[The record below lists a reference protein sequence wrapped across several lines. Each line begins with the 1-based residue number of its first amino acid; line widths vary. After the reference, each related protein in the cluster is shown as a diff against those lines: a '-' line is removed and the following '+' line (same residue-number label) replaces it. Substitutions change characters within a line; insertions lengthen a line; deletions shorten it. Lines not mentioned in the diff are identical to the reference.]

1 MIRLNN
7 RHWITLDGAPVTG
20 RTPPRV
26 CVYGPKMTGAQEAQ
40 VRQIYKLFTDVCLV
54 AVGDYQVRRRI
65 LGDGTRVRC
74 TSFMGQD
81 FVEVWTDGRDYEPE
95 AFGGYAF
102 RCMSDTTPAEQPSR
116 LLTQARYDPPRRK
129 YEFIPQDNEN
139 YGLGRWHGRPVKNI
153 NDHPLALSWD
163 AGTAQWKITPEA
175 GGLAS
180 YYTEKFT
187 LSEGYA
193 NVNGVGTGS
202 KVYFKSLVAVNL
214 ADPELIRDTT
224 IPGQPVMGSA
234 IGTMNI
240 QGAAMSEKHI
250 NIVLSSGI
258 APGVNAFNRPIY
270 LGQSNGRAV
279 YSTPVMNYKLY
290 FIRLKYNLSASPSG
304 VTLTVEK
311 KYEVLYKIDGMWIES
326 RKLDWQALAESAAPE
341 GFLHYRYA
349 EFRTLPQSLLI
360 PISLWHFDETGTRAH
375 ALFTEGDIT
384 SRAKVVLEFKA
395 SDEAEHG
402 ATVDPFMARLT
413 LNMDLD
419 GGGFED
425 LVPGGYNAPYSS
437 GGESL
442 SISTDEIEVTGVSLQ
457 KFPSSLLAP
466 HDYGGERWGSPI
478 AVGFDGQVPVR
489 AEIATTH
496 VEAEYSETASCGKPY
511 DESSTQATIINNRI
525 RQESLLFFK
534 GDAEVARMLWGE
546 RNNTLNVQS
555 EATNATVEGVWITR
569 QPSKVL
575 YVDPVSKSAEW
586 VEVKN
591 TRDVSGAYPG
601 ITFSV
606 GAGPSDS
613 WLDIY
618 KLRFSPRIAL
628 LEVSLRSMT
637 NGRLNTEVPLGA
649 RALSG
654 STFSFTWQTVP
665 LHSWGSYTPTPFSSS
680 VPASEQPFD
689 SGVVNPE
696 FQALHNNEV
705 IFISVWDFM
714 DTLPF
719 TSAGSQASSW
729 ASYYDDFFASTNT
742 DLIGNASAYVFR
754 TTGPLLETITTTET
768 AIFNRL
774 KGGQAE
780 VVTQQQEMLRAW
792 FSGITLY

>member
-54 AVGDYQVRRRI
+54 AVGDYQVRRRV

-81 FVEVWTDGRDYEPE
+81 FVEVWTAGNDYEPE

-153 NDHPLALSWD
+153 NNHPLALSWD
-163 AGTAQWKITPEA
+163 AGTAEWQITPEA
-175 GGLAS
+175 GGFES
-180 YYTEKFT
+180 YYTEKFA
-187 LSEGYA
+187 LSDGYA

-214 ADPELIRDTT
+214 ADPELVRDTT
-224 IPGQPVMGSA
+224 IPDQPVMDSA
-234 IGTMNI
+234 IGTMKI
-240 QGAAMSEKHI
+240 QGAAMSKKHI

-279 YSTPVMNYKLY
+279 YSVPVMNYKLY

-304 VTLTVEK
+304 ATLTVEK
-311 KYEVLYKIDGMWIES
+311 KYEVLYKIDGAWIES
-326 RKLDWQALAESAAPE
+326 RKFDWQALAESAAPE

-395 SDEAEHG
+395 SDEVEHG
-402 ATVDPFMARLT
+402 AAVDPFMARLT
-413 LNMDLD
+413 LNRAL
-419 GGGFED
+419 GGGAFEE
-425 LVPGGYNAPYSS
+425 LSPGGYNAPSS
-437 GGESL
+437 LGGGSL
-442 SISTDEIEVTGVSLQ
+442 SVSTDGSDINGVSYNPPSYLLQ
-457 KFPSSLLAP
+457 AP
-466 HDYGGERWGSPI
+466 HDYGGEKWGAPI
-478 AVGFDGQVPVR
+478 AIGFDGQVPVR
-489 AEIATTH
+489 VETATTH
-496 VEAEYSETASCGKPY
+496 IESEYSETASCGRPE
-511 DESSTQATIINNRI
+511 DFSSTQVTITRNSL

-534 GDAEVARMLWGE
+534 GDAEVFRVPWGE
-546 RNNTLNVQS
+546 RHNTESVQS
-555 EATNATVEGVWITR
+555 VGTSAAVEGVWITR
-569 QPSKVL
+569 QPSKLL

-591 TRDVSGAYPG
+591 TRDISGAYPG

-606 GAGPSDS
+606 NGDVAVS
-613 WLDIY
+613 WLEIGRL
-618 KLRFSPRIAL
+618 KFSPRIAL
-628 LEVSLRSMT
+628 MESSLRSVT
-637 NGRLNTEVPLGA
+637 NGQINADVPLGA
-649 RALSG
+649 RALTG
-654 STFSFTWQTVP
+654 STFSFVWETVTLHTWAGFSTEP
-665 LHSWGSYTPTPFSSS
+665 YYSSTPPATQYYDPS
-680 VPASEQPFD
+680 V
-689 SGVVNPE
+689 VYPE
-696 FQALHNNEV
+696 FELNNSNTA
-705 IFISVWDFM
+705 IYFTGFPFM

-719 TSAGSQASSW
+719 TSVGSAASSW

-742 DLIGNASAYVFR
+742 DLIGDAGVYVFR
-754 TTGPLLETITTTET
+754 TTGPLFETITTTET

-780 VVTQQQEMLRAW
+780 VVTRQQETPRAW